1 MYTLT
6 EVVSKRDRKAF
17 LMLPVRLY
25 KDVKEWIRP
34 LDQSI
39 ENVFDPQKN
48 AAFRDGVCIRW
59 ILKNERKQVI
69 GRVAAFIDYGSANH
83 NEQPTGG
90 LGFFECENDQ
100 LAANM
105 LFDACKNWLMSK
117 GMQAMDGPVNFGERN
132 SWWGLLVEGYEIE
145 PTFEM
150 YYHFPYYKQL
160 FEAYGF
166 QNYINQ
172 YTYHRYIDTGGL
184 APVIY
189 RKAERIFQDPSYTFE
204 HIRKKNIDKYI
215 EDFKAVYN
223 QTWTGFTGNKTMTT
237 EIVRG
242 MFETMKPIMDERL
255 IWFAYHTGRPVAL
268 FVNIPDLNQAVKHLN
283 GKFGKWAQLKLM
295 YHLKIRRSVK
305 KIIGVIFG
313 VIPEYHGRGLE
324 GGLVLKFAREA
335 AYRKS
340 CPYTEMELNWIGDFN
355 PVMMKM
361 VERIGGRMYKTH
373 VTYRFLFDRSK
384 PLVRPAKVNMTLPG
398 RTAGQPDA
406 GTDQT
411 PSDAAGTDKVP
422 KTPADTAEP
431 ARPTPPVETAETT
444 EEAAE

>member
-6 EVVSKRDRKAF
+6 EVVSRKDRKAF

-117 GMQAMDGPVNFGERN
+117 GMQAMDGPINFGERN
-132 SWWGLLVEGYEIE
+132 SWWGLLVEVYDIE

-150 YYHFPYYKQL
+150 YYHFPYYRQL

-184 APVIY
+184 AQSSTA
-189 RKAERIFQDPSYTFE
+189 RQNASSR
-204 HIRKKNIDKYI
+204 
-215 EDFKAVYN
+215 
-223 QTWTGFTGNKTMTT
+223 
-237 EIVRG
+237 
-242 MFETMKPIMDERL
+242 
-255 IWFAYHTGRPVAL
+255 
-268 FVNIPDLNQAVKHLN
+268 
-283 GKFGKWAQLKLM
+283 
-295 YHLKIRRSVK
+295 IRRTLSSTSGRNTSTSTS
-305 KIIGVIFG
+305 KIS
-313 VIPEYHGRGLE
+313 R
-324 GGLVLKFAREA
+324 
-335 AYRKS
+335 
-340 CPYTEMELNWIGDFN
+340 
-355 PVMMKM
+355 
-361 VERIGGRMYKTH
+361 
-373 VTYRFLFDRSK
+373 RSITK
-384 PLVRPAKVNMTLPG
+384 PGPASPATRP
-398 RTAGQPDA
+398 
-406 GTDQT
+406 
-411 PSDAAGTDKVP
+411 
-422 KTPADTAEP
+422 
-431 ARPTPPVETAETT
+431 
-444 EEAAE
+444 